1 MGRVDRDGG
10 YIRSGLANLAVELAI
25 LGQLAKTV
33 GSPMPAV
40 ENKYARLGRDQIGQ
54 HSRHP
59 VRILNRKVRSS
70 MANFQVR
77 GYRVH
82 ANLSDFTG

>member
-10 YIRSGLANLAVELAI
+10 YILSGAANLAVELAI
-25 LGQLAKTV
+25 LGQLAKTIR
-33 GSPMPAV
+33 SPV
-40 ENKYARLGRDQIGQ
+40 STIENEYPGLGRDQIGQ
-54 HSRHP
+54 RSQHP

-70 MANFQVR
+70 IANFQVR